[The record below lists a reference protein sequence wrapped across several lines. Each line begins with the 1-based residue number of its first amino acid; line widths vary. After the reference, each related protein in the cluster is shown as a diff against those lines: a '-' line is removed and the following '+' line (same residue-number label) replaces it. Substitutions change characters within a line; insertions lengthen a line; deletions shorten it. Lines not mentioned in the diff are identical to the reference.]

1 MSAGRAKASS
11 NSNQLGTMLAG
22 KKNSSGRAPVW
33 AAPGTAGI
41 NPFKQS
47 AEAQEEAQK
56 EAEREAAEQASKE
69 EAPVR
74 QSYADQAKSH
84 KSAFFSR
91 AASNKEAQSE
101 EPEYSAG
108 AYGSIV
114 RPSAQA
120 ENEQHARD
128 THYKPAMG
136 QQLEGQRPAIMDPS
150 TQAAPTAVKPVL
162 GFKPIA
168 PQ

>member
-1 MSAGRAKASS
+1 
-11 NSNQLGTMLAG
+11 MLAG
-22 KKNSSGRAPVW
+22 KSRNGSGRAPVW

-56 EAEREAAEQASKE
+56 EAERQAMEQASKE
-69 EAPVR
+69 NAPVR

-91 AASNKEAQSE
+91 AAASKEPQQE
-101 EPEYSAG
+101 EVTPG

-114 RPSAQA
+114 RPKAA
-120 ENEQHARD
+120 VEEQHVRD
-128 THYKPAMG
+128 TRYKQAKG
-136 QQLEGQRPAIMDPS
+136 QVLEGQRPAIMDPS
-150 TQAAPTAVKPVL
+150 TQVAPTAVKPVL
-162 GFKPIA
+162 GFKPLN